1 VFSAD
6 IGFFLKDDKD
16 ISSSDATKNLH
27 TPEAVWLFIKT
38 EALLQRS
45 KQPIY
50 GPYPEPV

>member
-6 IGFFLKDDKD
+6 NGFFLESHED
-16 ISSSDATKNLH
+16 ISSSDAAKNLIIPK
-27 TPEAVWLFIKT
+27 TVWLFIKI
-38 EALLQRS
+38 EALLPCS